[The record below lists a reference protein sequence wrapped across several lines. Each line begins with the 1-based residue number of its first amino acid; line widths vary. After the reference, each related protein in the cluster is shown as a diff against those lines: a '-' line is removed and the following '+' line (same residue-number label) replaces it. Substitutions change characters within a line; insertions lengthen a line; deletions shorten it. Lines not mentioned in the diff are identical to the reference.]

1 MISYSFLSNLI
12 SYFHGADPETLSD
25 RDLFETAQR
34 IGAVALKGRRA
45 FIGLLP
51 LVEKRRA
58 YEGRTF
64 YSIYDF
70 AAKVGG
76 VSRDVVVEVLRI
88 DIQLQDMPLVR
99 KLLYGGTV
107 SWSKIRMVT
116 AWLTPENQQIW
127 IDKLENLS
135 NRALEVYL
143 RDYRKQL
150 SGDRM
155 IEIFPEHSYSLEQ
168 LILTTGSY
176 GLKSSNIP
184 NNTKNEAENFGA
196 EISEHKINIG
206 ESQEIATETM
216 LKVGPGEQIHSERS
230 KLSELSDH
238 RETFTFSMNAEIA
251 ARLRLFRQRLEKDR
265 RELVTWEEVM
275 LEFLKMI
282 ESETRHDEKKKS
294 EKSANQAQVASV
306 STLIPIPTPAATSVV
321 LTSTATPAT
330 RYIPAAARHQIAAQY
345 SGLCAFRDCAQPATT
360 LHHTKRF
367 ALTKH
372 LPRSEAHDPNF
383 IKPLCT
389 PHERII
395 HNTLVENEEVDP
407 KSWKLLATPAKLEAS
422 VKPDSASGK
431 AAVRAIDQR
440 VMSYRKPI

>member
-1 MISYSFLSNLI
+1 MISHSFLSNLT
-12 SYFHGADPETLSD
+12 SYFHSADPETLSD

-76 VSRDVVVEVLRI
+76 VSRDVVTEVLRI
-88 DIQLQDMPLVR
+88 DMQLKNMPLVQ

-107 SWSKIRMVT
+107 SWSKIRMIT

-135 NRALEVYL
+135 NRSLEVYL

-150 SGDRM
+150 SEDRV
-155 IEIFPEHSYSLEQ
+155 IEIVPEHLFSLEQ
-168 LILTTGSY
+168 PILTTESCGS
-176 GLKSSNIP
+176 KSSNMP
-184 NNTKNEAENFGA
+184 NNAKNEAENFGA
-196 EISEHKINIG
+196 EISECKININA
-206 ESQEIATETM
+206 SQEITNETM
-216 LKVGPGEQIHSERS
+216 LKVGPGEQIYPKPSQS
-230 KLSELSDH
+230 TKLSELSGH

-282 ESETRHDEKKKS
+282 EKKMAQS
-294 EKSANQAQVASV
+294 GSAQSGSV
-306 STLIPIPTPAATSVV
+306 QSGPVQSKPTDTIEQK
-321 LTSTATPAT
+321 PAT
-330 RYIPAAARHQIAAQY
+330 RYIPAAIRHQIDTQY
-345 SGLCAFRDCAQPATT
+345 SGLCAFKDCARPATIY
-360 LHHTKRF
+360 HHTKRF

-372 LPRSEAHDPNF
+372 LSQSEVHNPDF

-395 HNTLVENEEVDP
+395 HNTLVENEEIDP
-407 KSWKLLATPAKLEAS
+407 KNWKLLATPAKLN
-422 VKPDSASGK
+422 SASYKAEMREVDRKVGK
-431 AAVRAIDQR
+431 
-440 VMSYRKPI
+440 YRRPH